1 MKSVY
6 WAIGIAL
13 GVLLIF
19 LWLAQGLSS
28 SASTPPD
35 IVQSGFEGAPPDGDA
50 LLHDGPQP
58 TAQDASQCA
67 NNSASGHTGAS
78 RDELKAAEEFA
89 VTVLRASGNAEHLL
103 AAALLSRY
111 SDPRLALELLD
122 QSVELSS
129 NAPLSAWS
137 AFVICG
143 QRPNVNCDLA
153 SRELT
158 AIRHDSRNGAMWV
171 QIAALRLEKGRQ
183 FEAIEAMRQAI
194 AAPDYNSFHAD
205 QIMHVE
211 RGLASATNLGLA
223 DRFVL
228 GVSFASV
235 SPFAMNTLTSQCES
249 EQTGV
254 WPELCEQLGRRMATD
269 AKDIM
274 NKSLGLSLQT
284 LAMTNLGDAEGL
296 LAVQQQQQDLRR
308 LLGTV
313 ESNRVTMNL
322 LGNDERVLR
331 DYMSNLEVFGE
342 TVAMDRLSAEAAR
355 LKELPDYDQCNFE
368 GDPYSIE

>member
-1 MKSVY
+1 MKPVY
-6 WAIGIAL
+6 WLIGTAL
-13 GVLLIF
+13 GVLMIYL
-19 LWLAQGLSS
+19 LLSDEPPP
-28 SASTPPD
+28 SATVPPD
-35 IVQSGFEGAPPDGDA
+35 IMQSRPQGAMSDSAAELNDGRPA
-50 LLHDGPQP
+50 A
-58 TAQDASQCA
+58 AQFATQCDD
-67 NNSASGHTGAS
+67 SPASGITVVTKE
-78 RDELKAAEEFA
+78 ELRAAEQDA
-89 VTVLRASGNAEHLL
+89 VTVLQASGDAEHLL
-103 AAALLSRY
+103 SAALLSRY
-111 SDPRLALELLD
+111 SDPLLALELLD

-129 NAPLSAWS
+129 NAPLSAWT

-143 QRPNVNCDLA
+143 QRPNLNCNLA
-153 SRELT
+153 EREAT
-158 AIRHDSRNGAMWV
+158 AIAVDSKNGAMWV
-171 QIAALRLEKGRQ
+171 QIAALRLEKGRDAA
-183 FEAIEAMRQAI
+183 AIDAMRRAV
-194 AAPDYNSFHAD
+194 AAPDYSSFYAE

-223 DRFVL
+223 DRFML

-274 NKSLGLSLQT
+274 NRSLGLSLQK

>member
-1 MKSVY
+1 MKPVY
-6 WAIGIAL
+6 WLIGTAL
-13 GVLLIF
+13 GVLMIYL
-19 LWLAQGLSS
+19 LVSDEPPPPAKV
-28 SASTPPD
+28 PPD
-35 IVQSGFEGAPPDGDA
+35 IMQF
-50 LLHDGPQP
+50 GPQGAMSDSAAELNDARSAA
-58 TAQDASQCA
+58 AQFATQCA
-67 NNSASGHTGAS
+67 DSPASGITVVTK
-78 RDELKAAEEFA
+78 DELRAAEQDA
-89 VTVLRASGNAEHLL
+89 VTVLQASGDAEHLL

-111 SDPRLALELLD
+111 SDPLLALELLD

-129 NAPLSAWS
+129 NAPLSAWT

-143 QRPNVNCDLA
+143 QRPNLNCNLA
-153 SRELT
+153 EREAT
-158 AIRHDSRNGAMWV
+158 AIAVDSKNGAMWV
-171 QIAALRLEKGRQ
+171 QIAALRLEKGRDAA
-183 FEAIEAMRQAI
+183 AIDAMRRAV
-194 AAPDYNSFHAD
+194 AAPDYSSFYAE

-274 NKSLGLSLQT
+274 NKSLGLSLQK
-284 LAMTNLGDAEGL
+284 LAMTNLGDTEGL

-308 LLGTV
+308 ILGTV